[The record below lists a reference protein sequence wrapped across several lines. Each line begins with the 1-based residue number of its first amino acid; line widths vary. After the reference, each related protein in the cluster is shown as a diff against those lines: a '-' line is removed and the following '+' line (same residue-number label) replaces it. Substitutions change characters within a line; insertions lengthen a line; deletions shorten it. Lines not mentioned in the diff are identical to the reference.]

1 MKKNMNLNHKY
12 QKHLKSQH
20 SIIEKGYQKKQL
32 VYQKIMNQILN
43 CLRMVEYHIQIYWL
57 YKNKLNQL
65 NIKKDFNNKVKMK
78 LASILLCQNNLL
90 VEAIVGSIELQ
101 NYINQ
106 LNHNIYGAI
115 EHLKRLNMK
124 NQLMFAH
131 FNQLSP
137 IYKIKNKALASLITI
152 YIKAFFT
159 IFHQNQAYLSINSI
173 FHIALF

>member
-1 MKKNMNLNHKY
+1 
-12 QKHLKSQH
+12 
-20 SIIEKGYQKKQL
+20 
-32 VYQKIMNQILN
+32 
-43 CLRMVEYHIQIYWL
+43 MVEYHIQIYWL

-131 FNQLSP
+131 FNQ
-137 IYKIKNKALASLITI
+137 
-152 YIKAFFT
+152 
-159 IFHQNQAYLSINSI
+159 Q
-173 FHIALF
+173 